1 MPSDPDEIKISPPE
15 YFDGSKG
22 KLITF
27 ERQLAIYFAGHPS
40 KFADNVPE
48 RDQNKV
54 LFALSYMRGGRA
66 EEWANAFI
74 DTAAASGSWG
84 TWVQFRSQ
92 LEGTFRDA
100 NEALTAQHRLATMK
114 QGSRP
119 AEDYFI
125 AFDTD
130 MRLAGYD
137 EKTHAS
143 VLIGYL
149 EQNLVPGLV
158 DRIYGV
164 DPLPVSYQDWKKK
177 AISLD
182 QLYRRREERKKL
194 SRELHAP
201 LRPSRPP
208 PALPSRLPPIPTV
221 PSPQVPLGAGQPM
234 DVDRAQVHS
243 RKCFN
248 CDETGHLARDCPK
261 PRRQP
266 RTSVRQISASEVEG
280 LIRERDELRNELME
294 LRALKEGPE
303 KNAQREQDFA
313 KGPE

>member
-15 YFDGSKG
+15 YFDGSRT

-27 ERQLAIYFAGHPS
+27 ERQLAIYFAGHPK

-48 RDQNKV
+48 KDQNKII
-54 LFALSYMRGGRA
+54 FALSYMRGGRA

-74 DTAAASGSWG
+74 DKAATSGNWG
-84 TWVQFRSQ
+84 TWEQYRSQ

-100 NEALTAQHRLATMK
+100 NEALSAQHRLATMR

-125 AFDTD
+125 AFDAD
-130 MRLAGYD
+130 IRLAGYD
-137 EKTHAS
+137 EKTHAC
-143 VLIGYL
+143 VLISYL
-149 EQNLVPGLV
+149 EQNLAPGLV
-158 DRIYGV
+158 DRVYGV

-201 LRPSRPP
+201 LRPPRPP
-208 PALPSRLPPIPTV
+208 PALPSQLLPIPSIPT
-221 PSPQVPLGAGQPM
+221 PQVPLGAGTPM
-234 DVDRAQVHS
+234 DIDRAQVRF

-248 CDETGHLARDCPK
+248 CEEIGHLARNCPK
-261 PRRQP
+261 PRQP
-266 RTSVRQISASEVEG
+266 RTNVRQIPTSEVEE
-280 LIRERDELRNELME
+280 LIKERNELRNELME

-303 KNAQREQDFA
+303 KSAQGEQDFA